1 MVHVRFL
8 ISTFWRGTIIMWQS
22 IILVFQ
28 LFIFHK
34 KIVIFGFSR
43 SECSILSAVELF
55 VYY

>member
-34 KIVIFGFSR
+34 KFVIFGFSR